1 MSAKV
6 SFIVAVYNVSDYVER
21 CAQSLFEQTLDD
33 IEIIFCDDASTDNS
47 VQLIRNL
54 LDHYPQRRDNVK
66 FICNKTNQGTAIN
79 RWNGAKAARGEYVL
93 LVDGDDYLEVT
104 MGEQLYNEAVSSNAD
119 MVQCDCFYDSPGEI
133 VRKQT
138 SIPGEDLRDCLM
150 NRIARHNIWIRLFK
164 RSLLDN
170 DQLVW
175 PKCHM
180 ADDLVI
186 SIAVTALAQ
195 KAVYLPIPLYHYNY
209 NPNSI
214 MSRRNEAGLLRM
226 YEQQLVNTDL
236 LLDFWKKQGL
246 QEKYEMGYVRTMS
259 HARNILLDIT
269 DKKKYRKLWRRTY
282 PELNR
287 LIFWGNKNHPSSLHN
302 KIWFVAVS
310 LGLFPSCQRYLLS
323 KYLRPSEEWRIMMPR
338 KRG

>member
-6 SFIVAVYNVSDYVER
+6 SFIVAVYNVSDYIER
-21 CAQSLFEQTLDD
+21 CAQSLFEQTLED

-47 VQLIRNL
+47 VQLIRDL
-54 LDHYPQRRDNVK
+54 LNRYPHRRECVK
-66 FICNKTNQGTAIN
+66 FICNETNQGTAIN
-79 RWNGAKAARGEYVL
+79 RWNGAKAATGEYVL

-104 MGEQLYNEAVSSNAD
+104 MGEELYSEAVSSGAD
-119 MVQCDCFYDSPGEI
+119 VVQCDCYYDSADEI
-133 VRKQT
+133 VRKRT
-138 SIPGEDLRDCLM
+138 SIQGEDLRDCLL
-150 NRIARHNIWIRLFK
+150 NRIAWHNIWIRLFK

-186 SIAVTALAQ
+186 SIAVTALAS

-214 MSRRNEAGLLRM
+214 MSCRNEAGLLSM
-226 YEQQLVNTDL
+226 YEQQLVNTDVL
-236 LLDFWKKQGL
+236 VDFWRKQGL
-246 QEKYEMGYVRTMS
+246 QEKYEMGYVITMS

-269 DKKKYRKLWRRTY
+269 NKRKYRRLWRRTY
-282 PELNR
+282 PELNK
-287 LIFWGNKNHPSSLHN
+287 LIFWGNKNHPSSYRN
-302 KIWFVAVS
+302 KIWYVAVL

-323 KYLRPSEEWRIMMPR
+323 KYLSPSDEWQVRMPR

>member
-1 MSAKV
+1 MPKV
-6 SFIVAVYNVSDYVER
+6 SFVVAVYNVSDYVER

-47 VQLIRNL
+47 VQLVRDL

-214 MSRRNEAGLLRM
+214 MNRRSEAELIVQ

-236 LLDFWKKQGL
+236 LIEFWEKQGL
-246 QEKYEMGYVRTMS
+246 QEKYEMGYIITKA

-269 DKKKYRKLWRRTY
+269 NKRKYRKLWLRTY
-282 PELNR
+282 PELNK
-287 LIFWGNKNHPSSLHN
+287 LIFWGNKNHPSSYRN
-302 KIWFVAVS
+302 KIWLVAVS

-323 KYLRPSEEWRIMMPR
+323 KYLRPSDEWRMMMPK
-338 KRG
+338 KRS